1 MEAETWLTAQQ
12 AKEKG
17 LIECDYVRG
26 VGERNIGSRTR
37 FQLPSQEAMEK
48 ARKAMKET
56 ETSKGESVFILQQ
69 KLNFFKIKRRKTMNK
84 KQYKEKRAEL
94 MNAAQVLLD
103 QGKAAEA
110 EAKMDE
116 VKELDDAWDAIAQAQ
131 ANFNALNKEPQ
142 AMSRS
147 EQQVKK

>member
-1 MEAETWLTAQQ
+1 
-12 AKEKG
+12 
-17 LIECDYVRG
+17 
-26 VGERNIGSRTR
+26 
-37 FQLPSQEAMEK
+37 
-48 ARKAMKET
+48 
-56 ETSKGESVFILQQ
+56 
-69 KLNFFKIKRRKTMNK
+69 MNK

>member
-1 MEAETWLTAQQ
+1 
-12 AKEKG
+12 
-17 LIECDYVRG
+17 
-26 VGERNIGSRTR
+26 
-37 FQLPSQEAMEK
+37 
-48 ARKAMKET
+48 
-56 ETSKGESVFILQQ
+56 
-69 KLNFFKIKRRKTMNK
+69 MNK

-131 ANFNALNKEPQ
+131 ANLTH
-142 AMSRS
+142 
-147 EQQVKK
+147 